1 MIHVHA
7 VQEKNIKNA
16 AVNKQGDEMNKTKGI
31 AFGVL
36 AAFIYGCTP
45 ILGKLTYLEGSNS
58 MSLTFY
64 RNFLSIPFLFLM
76 LKSQKIPVR
85 INKSQGKKLAI
96 LSLLGSTLTALTL
109 YWSYNYISVGMS
121 TTIHYIYPVLVTAA
135 CITIYKEKIGKEK
148 IIALILSTIGI
159 MMFFE
164 GNFSIAGVML
174 ALFSGVSYATYILF
188 IDKSGLNVMYPFK
201 ISLYTA
207 IFSSIYLFL
216 AGIISGNLVFSM
228 TGKGWFFTF
237 LVAFFVSFL
246 ANTFIP
252 IGVKYVGPTVTS
264 IVGMFEPISSVILG
278 ILILKEP
285 ITIKSVLACIL
296 ILAGVLIV
304 TIAKDKKS
312 DEETAEINIKQKK
325 SS

>member
-1 MIHVHA
+1 
-7 VQEKNIKNA
+7 
-16 AVNKQGDEMNKTKGI
+16 MNKTKGI

-76 LKSQKIPVR
+76 LKYKKIP
-85 INKSQGKKLAI
+85 IKTTKTEGKKLAI

-109 YWSYNYISVGMS
+109 YGAYNYISVGMT

-135 CITIYKEKIGKEK
+135 CILIFKEKVSKEK
-148 IIALILSTIGI
+148 IIALILSTLGI

-164 GNFSIAGVML
+164 GNFSIIGVSL
-174 ALFSGVSYATYILF
+174 ALLSGVAYATYILF
-188 IDKSGLNVMYPFK
+188 IDKSGLNIIYPFK
-201 ISLYTA
+201 ISLYCS
-207 IFSSIYLFL
+207 IFSSIYLFI
-216 AGIISGNLVFSM
+216 AGVISGILVFNMSP
-228 TGKGWFFTF
+228 KGWAFTI

-264 IVGMFEPISSVILG
+264 IVGMFEPITSVVLG
-278 ILILKEP
+278 ILILGEP
-285 ITIKSVLACIL
+285 VTVRNIVACIL
-296 ILAGVLIV
+296 ILAGVFII
-304 TIAKDKKS
+304 TITKDKKMIS
-312 DEETAEINIKQKK
+312 NNPTQGSEN
-325 SS
+325 

>member
-1 MIHVHA
+1 
-7 VQEKNIKNA
+7 
-16 AVNKQGDEMNKTKGI
+16 MNKTKGI

-76 LKSQKIPVR
+76 LKYKKIP
-85 INKSQGKKLAI
+85 IQTNKTEAKKLAI

-109 YWSYNYISVGMS
+109 YGAYNYISVGMT

-135 CITIYKEKIGKEK
+135 CILIFKEKVSKEK

-164 GNFSIAGVML
+164 GNFSIIGVSL
-174 ALFSGVSYATYILF
+174 ALLSGVAYATYILF
-188 IDKSGLNVMYPFK
+188 IDKSGLNSMYPFK
-201 ISLYTA
+201 ISLYCS
-207 IFSSIYLFL
+207 IFSSIYLFI
-216 AGIISGNLVFSM
+216 AGVISGNLVFNMSP
-228 TGKGWFFTF
+228 KGWAFTI

-264 IVGMFEPISSVILG
+264 IVGMFEPITSVVLG
-278 ILILKEP
+278 ILILGEP
-285 ITIKSVLACIL
+285 VTVRNIVACIL
-296 ILAGVLIV
+296 ILAGVFII
-304 TIAKDKKS
+304 TITKDKKMIS
-312 DEETAEINIKQKK
+312 NNPTQCSEN
-325 SS
+325 

>member
-1 MIHVHA
+1 
-7 VQEKNIKNA
+7 
-16 AVNKQGDEMNKTKGI
+16 MNKTKGI

-76 LKSQKIPVR
+76 LKYKKIP
-85 INKSQGKKLAI
+85 IKTNKTEAKKLAI

-109 YWSYNYISVGMS
+109 YGAYNYISVGMT

-135 CITIYKEKIGKEK
+135 CILIFKEKVSKEK

-164 GNFSIAGVML
+164 GNFSIIGVSL
-174 ALFSGVSYATYILF
+174 ALLSGVAYATYILF
-188 IDKSGLNVMYPFK
+188 IDKSGLNSMYPFK
-201 ISLYTA
+201 ISLYCS
-207 IFSSIYLFL
+207 IFSSIYLFI
-216 AGIISGNLVFSM
+216 AGVISGNLVFNMSP
-228 TGKGWFFTF
+228 KGWAFTI

-264 IVGMFEPISSVILG
+264 IVGMFEPITSVVLG
-278 ILILKEP
+278 ILILGEP
-285 ITIKSVLACIL
+285 VTVRNIVACIL
-296 ILAGVLIV
+296 ILAGVFII
-304 TIAKDKKS
+304 TITKDKKMIS
-312 DEETAEINIKQKK
+312 NNPTQCSEN
-325 SS
+325 

>member
-1 MIHVHA
+1 
-7 VQEKNIKNA
+7 
-16 AVNKQGDEMNKTKGI
+16 MNKTKGI

-76 LKSQKIPVR
+76 LKYKKIP
-85 INKSQGKKLAI
+85 IQTNKTEAKKLAI

-109 YWSYNYISVGMS
+109 YGAYNYISVGMT

-135 CITIYKEKIGKEK
+135 CILIFKEKVSKEK

-164 GNFSIAGVML
+164 GNFSIIGVSL
-174 ALFSGVSYATYILF
+174 ALLSGVAYATYILF
-188 IDKSGLNVMYPFK
+188 IDKSGLNSMYPFK
-201 ISLYTA
+201 ISLYCS
-207 IFSSIYLFL
+207 IFSSIYLFI
-216 AGIISGNLVFSM
+216 AGVISGNLVFNMSP
-228 TGKGWFFTF
+228 KGWAFTI

-264 IVGMFEPISSVILG
+264 IVGMFEPITSVVLG
-278 ILILKEP
+278 ILILGEP
-285 ITIKSVLACIL
+285 VTVRNIVACIL
-296 ILAGVLIV
+296 ILAGVFII
-304 TIAKDKKS
+304 TITKDKKMIS
-312 DEETAEINIKQKK
+312 NNPTQYSEN
-325 SS
+325 